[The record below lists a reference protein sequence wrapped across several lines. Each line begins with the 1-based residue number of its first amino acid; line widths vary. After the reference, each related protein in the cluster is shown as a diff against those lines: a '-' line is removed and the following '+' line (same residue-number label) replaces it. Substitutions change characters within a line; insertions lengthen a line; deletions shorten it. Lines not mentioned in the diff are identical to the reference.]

1 MWKYIG
7 KIFINLTFVTVLYLV
22 SYTNLDTNAAFQ
34 LQHLSQFFF
43 NRHNLTRNFQ
53 EIISFDDYWK
63 WLHTCFTPNIRAESW
78 YNDDPVENMT
88 DFLNDKT
95 TRIIGWATMRQLR
108 LKLNAYCKIPVITR
122 PFISSCKGKYSI
134 FNEDAYSYAPGW
146 VSSTNVSYPTSIK
159 NAFIYRTSAELDS
172 YIYVGD
178 HGTYGSGGY
187 VYEFR
192 GNLNEL
198 QENLTILRQL
208 SWLDEKS
215 RAVMIQ
221 LNLYNPN
228 VNFFTSVTLLIEILE
243 TGEVFPS
250 AYIEPMQMYTEF
262 NNFSSIFYL
271 TIASIYI
278 LFIIYFTICECYS
291 IYKLKKKYFRQI
303 RSYIEWGIIICSWT
317 GVGVYIWRY
326 HEANRIGNYFRYTNG
341 TQYINLQ
348 FATYVNN
355 LLTFL
360 LGFCCFFGTVR
371 LLQLFDIYPRINIF
385 SRTLRR
391 AFKDLVSFSIMYFL
405 LFSAFAILFYL
416 LFVSDMKSCSTII
429 LTSNMLF
436 QMILLKFDTSDLLQ
450 ADAFLGP
457 FVFTLFI
464 YFCVFIG
471 YTMFIVIINIHFRFI
486 RRDTIRQE
494 LHSPNIP
501 LFIIKDIAKRLGFK
515 KATVTPLPQ
524 PISVVI
530 HSKHKTPVEQLPDK
544 FKKLI
549 IAIDKIYPTHTESDI
564 TENNQITTMSNFN
577 TQRKRRR
584 KRHIIY

>member
-7 KIFINLTFVTVLYLV
+7 KIFINLIFVTVLYLV
-22 SYTNLDTNAAFQ
+22 SYTNLDTNAAYQ

-53 EIISFDDYWK
+53 EIISFDDYWE

-78 YNDDPVENMT
+78 YNGDPVENMT

-108 LKLNAYCKIPVITR
+108 LKLDAYCKIPVITR

-198 QENLTILRQL
+198 QENLTLLRQL

-228 VNFFTSVTLLIEILE
+228 VNFFTSVTLLTEIME

-262 NNFSSIFYL
+262 NDFSSIFYL
-271 TIASIYI
+271 IIASIYI

-326 HEANRIGNYFRYTNG
+326 DEANRIGNYFRYTNG

-416 LFVSDMKSCSTII
+416 LFVSDMESCSTII

-486 RRDTIRQE
+486 RRETIRQE

-501 LFIIKDIAKRLGFK
+501 LFIIKDIAKRLGFRK
-515 KATVTPLPQ
+515 GTITPLPQ